1 MFNHKGEEEAIAEAF
16 QRLMGEWPITEL
28 PSAVLASWSLYSSTD
43 IKQ

>member
-16 QRLMGEWPITEL
+16 QRLKGEWPITEL